1 MKYRK
6 SIIMLVLAI
15 FIFGAASV
23 CASDVND
30 AAIAGDD
37 DSAVELSQA
46 DTDERISSGQDEPI
60 GQTGNEELI
69 SEGDSG
75 TFAELKANITAAEGS
90 TLTLNKN
97 YECEDGFDSEGI
109 IIDKSITIDG
119 QGHKIDAQ
127 GKSRIFKITADNV
140 ILKNIIFTNGKTTGK
155 GGAVHFSS
163 NGAVINCNFTK
174 NTADDGGAVY
184 YVEGSAGEAINCN
197 FTDNIATSSGGALVF
212 LGNGDVTD
220 CNFINNA
227 AQSGSGGAIYFSKGT
242 VSDCNFTS
250 NKAVYGGAVYFN
262 INGTATDCCFDSN
275 QATGYFAYGGA
286 VYFEKR
292 SSGVAVNCKFTNN
305 RAKCGGA
312 IYFDQESSGMTENC
326 IFAGNSAT
334 NSGAIY
340 TNGVLNVIAD
350 ACIFKSGSDSN
361 NGVSFIPPTLA
372 VDNFTTEFNSHEKLM
387 FDLKTS
393 GGRSIEDGIISIRV
407 YHNNNSGVGNYSC
420 LSGEGWTV
428 DLLPGSYYAIFNTE
442 YEGFEPIQRTI
453 TVISHYVKITAVS
466 TTNMTVN
473 ITAKSDINPEVIP
486 GNMIFIL
493 SDGNEINANYAG
505 NGTWWAMHT
514 FNDYG
519 DYQVDASYDGVDNLI
534 VESAIIEIVK
544 NRFSELQALI
554 SANYGSILTLDND
567 YEFENDFDINGINI
581 TDSITIDGQGHT
593 LDAKG
598 KGRIF
603 NVAAGNVILKNII
616 FTNGYTTGNG
626 GAVFFKSNDDGTV
639 SNPYNTGSFDI
650 ISYCSVTNCTFTGN
664 KADNG
669 GAVWM
674 NSGSVENCNF
684 TGNNATMGSA
694 IYFSSSSATK
704 TVSNSIFLNNRANA
718 ETLDVV
724 KNDNDITIIFKGQN
738 NLLNAIYSNGDVT
751 FNNVTYWGKNGIT
764 TISDT
769 VSGSNNAAGQNI
781 TVKGVVNGNII
792 DETRVTDENGEI
804 VLDDSGDYL
813 IIVSHKG
820 DSYYTEVAETLFTN
834 MNLYANVTSLTT
846 NNKTVNVTAKSNI
859 YREIMPG
866 KLLFILPNGIEINAD
881 YAGNGTWW
889 ALHTFDDYAVYQVT
903 ASYVGLDNVTV
914 NKGTITVTAP
924 EHTFSFLNYKINS
937 NDDSVI
943 ELSNDFYFD
952 SDYDDAFIGGIVISR
967 SVVIQGKGHV
977 IDANELARIFKITN
991 DAQVVIRNVTLV
1003 NGKRDEGGAI
1013 YNDGSN
1019 LTIIDSTLADSFAYD
1034 GGGAVYVN
1042 DGILTVITSA
1052 LTGNGVNDYGGAIYI
1067 NGGSLEIFNSTLSSN
1082 YAEEGGGAIYSN
1094 GYSLTIVNS
1103 TLGYNQAKSNYG
1115 GAVHNGQGDLTVIG
1129 SRIRNNY
1136 AEDDVAVCTG
1146 NRDNVVFRN
1155 NEIINGYVYG
1165 FTADDSNRFIIPP
1178 KFGLMP
1184 VFDSSLRIRV
1194 FEKDH
1199 KGFTGDVTLTVG
1211 GEDYV
1216 VHLTNGTGKTDV
1228 IASISTPGYYYAN
1241 ITFNGNDEYPAVDY
1255 EDVRF
1260 SLSIDTFANLYALF
1274 IESMIDHSEVI
1285 LNRNYTSGYDDEFDF
1300 IDEYFDLLSENALT
1314 IDGRGYTIDCDG
1326 EGNFLNIYPGEKA
1339 TVKNLIIMRGI
1350 GDQGGAIYNKG
1361 NLTVINSTF
1370 INNNA
1375 DEDGGAIYSYQGHV
1389 TIIGSTFSLNGACY
1403 GGAIYNDRS
1412 YLTIIDS
1419 TFAGNR
1425 AREGGAIDNYA
1436 GTSVIDNATFLNN
1449 YAESGGAIYVIG
1461 SGEIMGAANPS
1472 TDTFLLAAQTG
1483 NEVILKVANS
1493 IFDNNTADK
1502 IGGAMYIGSDA
1513 AVTIN
1518 NSLFNKNSANMG
1530 GSIHNGGVLNIFDSN
1545 LTNNFAFEDFE
1556 SHGGAIFSY
1565 GKLIMNH
1572 TVMSNNSAYGDH
1584 SGVGGAI
1591 FISEGHFEIIESTFL
1606 NNYAYYGGAIFVNKD
1621 TTILE
1626 SPGSANDVLASAQE
1640 NSVLGVIVPNDILL
1654 RVTDSTF
1661 MGNRAYK
1668 GGVIYNE
1675 GIAIVTGSRFDDNM
1689 ANAGG
1694 AIYNTRLLTISKSAL
1709 GNNLANKSSNAYG
1722 GAIYNNEDGNVNI
1735 TACEL
1740 SYNSV
1745 KGRLAMGGAIYN
1757 EGEARVRDSTL
1768 SFNRAIGTDLAAGGA
1783 IHNMNK
1789 LYVINSTFANNTATA
1804 ISAAEGG
1811 ALMTAVGQL
1820 IVDDSTFSCNV
1831 ASANQSAGGA
1841 IINLYGNATIND
1853 STFKNNSANNGS
1865 AVMSGNIEGMPP
1877 SNINV
1882 ENSRFIDDS
1891 VEGFVLD
1898 DSNMVLREPVFEI
1911 HVSDGVSGGPA
1922 EITVNEIKM
1931 GGEFNGTVTVR
1942 IGNAD
1947 YPVKVIE
1954 GHGNATI
1961 DLVIGFG
1968 TYNATLYYPG
1978 DSTYS
1983 DVTIQSNSFVVSAA
1997 EAEIVIPPLDG
2008 LSSDGEFTIVISGD
2022 AEGNVTLTVNGKD
2035 YVFGVSGGKANVKLP
2050 ELAEGNYDYVITY
2063 SGDDKYSQ
2071 FISKGTLKINAS
2083 KPINPD
2089 NPSKPINPV
2098 TKTTLTLKKV
2108 TVKKSAKKL
2117 TIQATLKV
2125 NGKAVKGKIIKFKFN
2140 KKTYKAKTNA
2150 KGVAKITVKK
2160 SVLKK
2165 LKKGKKVT
2173 YTATYGKIT
2182 KKVTVKVK

>member
-1 MKYRK
+1 MKYK
-6 SIIMLVLAI
+6 KCIIMLVLAV

-30 AAIAGDD
+30 TVIAGED
-37 DSAVELSQA
+37 DSPVELSLE
-46 DTDERISSGQDEPI
+46 DSDEMISSGEDEQI
-60 GQTGNEELI
+60 GQTGNDELI
-69 SEGDSG
+69 SEGNSG
-75 TFAELKANITAAEGS
+75 TFAELQAYINAAGS
-90 TLTLNKN
+90 TLTLNKS
-97 YECEDGFDSEGI
+97 YQCEDGFDSEGI
-109 IIDKSITIDG
+109 LIGKSITIDG
-119 QGHKIDAQ
+119 QGNKIDAQ
-127 GKSRIFKITADNV
+127 EKSRIFRITADNV
-140 ILKNIIFTNGKTTGK
+140 VLKNIIFTNGKTTGK

-163 NGAVINCNFTK
+163 NGAVMNCNFTK

-184 YVEGSAGEAINCN
+184 YVEGSAGETINCN

-212 LGNGDVTD
+212 LGNGAVTG

-227 AQSGSGGAIYFSKGT
+227 AQSGSGGAIYFSNGT

-292 SSGVAVNCKFTNN
+292 SSGEAVNCKFADN
-305 RAKCGGA
+305 RAKRGGA
-312 IYFDQESSGMTENC
+312 IYFDQGSSGKTENC

-334 NSGAIY
+334 DSGAIY
-340 TNGVLNVIAD
+340 TNGALNVIAD
-350 ACIFKSGSDSN
+350 ACIFKSGSDST
-361 NGVSFIPPTLA
+361 NGVSFIPPTLT

-393 GGRSIEDGIISIRV
+393 GGRSIEDGIISISV
-407 YHNNNSGVGNYSC
+407 YHNNNSWVGNYSC
-420 LSGEGWTV
+420 LSGEGWAV

-442 YEGFEPIQRTI
+442 YAGFEPVRRTI

-473 ITAKSDINPEVIP
+473 ITAKSDINPEVIQ

-554 SANYGSILTLDND
+554 SANYGSILKLDED

-603 NVAAGNVILKNII
+603 NVAAENVILKNII

-718 ETLDVV
+718 ESLDVV

-769 VSGSNNAAGQNI
+769 IFGSNKAAGQNI
-781 TVKGVVNGNII
+781 TVKGLVNGNII

-804 VLDDSGDYL
+804 VLDSSGDYL

-834 MNLYANVTSLTT
+834 MNLYVNVTSVTT
-846 NNKTVNVTAKSNI
+846 ANKTVNITAKSNI
-859 YREIMPG
+859 CREVLSG
-866 KLLFILPNGIEINAD
+866 KLLFILPNGAEINAD

-903 ASYVGLDNVTV
+903 ASYVGLDSVSV
-914 NKGTITVTAP
+914 NRGTITVTAP
-924 EHTFSFLNYKINS
+924 EHTFSFLNYKING
-937 NDDSVI
+937 NDNSVI

-952 SDYDDAFIGGIVISR
+952 YNYDRDFVNGIVISR
-967 SVVIQGKGHV
+967 SVVIQGNGHV
-977 IDANELARIFKITN
+977 INADEIRIFKITN

-1003 NGKRDEGGAI
+1003 NGEHEEGGAI

-1019 LTIIDSTLADSFAYD
+1019 LTIIDSTIADNFAYD

-1042 DGILTVITSA
+1042 DGILTVITST
-1052 LTGNGVNDYGGAIYI
+1052 LTGNGVYDYGGAIYI

-1094 GYSLTIVNS
+1094 GYSLTIINS
-1103 TLGYNQAKSNYG
+1103 TLDNNRAGNYG
-1115 GAVHNGQGDLTVIG
+1115 GAVYNGQGDLTVIG
-1129 SRIRNNY
+1129 SRIGNNY

-1146 NRDNVVFRN
+1146 NSDNVVFKN
-1155 NEIINGYVYG
+1155 NEIINGYIEG

-1178 KFGLMP
+1178 RFGLMP

-1194 FEKDH
+1194 FEKD
-1199 KGFTGDVTLTVG
+1199 GRRFTGDVTLTVG

-1216 VHLTNGTGKTDV
+1216 VHLINGTGKTDV
-1228 IASISTPGYYYAN
+1228 INSIMASGDYYAN

-1255 EDVRF
+1255 ENVGF
-1260 SLSIDTFANLYALF
+1260 SLSINTFSNLYALF
-1274 IESMIDHSEVI
+1274 IESIIDHGEVI
-1285 LNRNYTSGYDDEFDF
+1285 LNRNYTLDYDDEFDF
-1300 IDEYFDLLSENALT
+1300 IDEYFDLLAENALT
-1314 IDGRGYTIDCDG
+1314 IDGRGYTINCYG
-1326 EGNFLNIYPGEKA
+1326 EGNFLNVGPGERV
-1339 TVKNLIIMRGI
+1339 TVKNLIIMNGMEDRGA
-1350 GDQGGAIYNKG
+1350 AIYNKG

-1370 INNNA
+1370 INNYA
-1375 DEDGGAIYSYQGHV
+1375 YEDGGAIYSSHGHV
-1389 TIIGSTFSLNGACY
+1389 TIIGSIFSLNVADY
-1403 GGAIYNDRS
+1403 GGAILIDNS

-1419 TFAGNR
+1419 TFTGNR
-1425 AREGGAIDNYA
+1425 AEDGGAIYNFA
-1436 GTSVIDNATFLNN
+1436 GTSVMDNVTFINN
-1449 YAESGGAIYVIG
+1449 YAESGGAIFVIG

-1493 IFDNNTADK
+1493 IFDNNTAEENA
-1502 IGGAMYIGSDA
+1502 GAIYIGNA
-1513 AVTIN
+1513 AATIN

-1530 GSIHNGGVLNIFDSN
+1530 GSIYNMGVLTIFDSN

-1556 SHGGAIFSY
+1556 SHGGAILSS
-1565 GKLIMNH
+1565 GNLIMNH
-1572 TVMSNNSAYGDH
+1572 TVLSNNSAYGDN

-1591 FISEGHFEIIESTFL
+1591 FISEGHFEITESTFI

-1626 SPGSANDVLASAQE
+1626 SPGPANDVLSSAQE
-1640 NSVLGVIVPNDILL
+1640 NSVLGEVVANDILL

-1661 MGNRAYK
+1661 MDNRAYK
-1668 GGVIYNE
+1668 GGAIYNE

-1694 AIYNTRLLTISKSAL
+1694 AIYNTRLLTISKSAF

-1722 GAIYNNEDGNVNI
+1722 GAIYNDEDGNVNI

-1745 KGRLAMGGAIYN
+1745 KGKLAFGGAIYN
-1757 EGEARVRDSTL
+1757 VGEAYVKDSTL
-1768 SFNRAIGTDLAAGGA
+1768 TFNRAIGTDFATAGA
-1783 IHNMNK
+1783 IYNQNK
-1789 LYVINSTFANNTATA
+1789 LFVINSTFANNTATA

-1811 ALMTAVGQL
+1811 AILTAVGQL

-1865 AVMSGNIEGMPP
+1865 AVMSGNREGMPP

-1882 ENSRFIDDS
+1882 ENSKFIDDS

-1898 DSNMVLREPVFEI
+1898 DSNMLLSEPVFEI

-1947 YPVKVIE
+1947 YPVKVIR

-1978 DSTYS
+1978 DLNYS
-1983 DVTIQSNSFVVSAA
+1983 AVTVQSNSFVVSPA
-1997 EAEIVIPPLDG
+1997 EVEMVIPPLDG
-2008 LSSDGEFTIVISGD
+2008 LSGNGEFTIAISND
-2022 AEGNVTLTVNGKD
+2022 AEGNVTLTINGKD

-2050 ELAEGNYDYVITY
+2050 ELADGNYDYVIAY
-2063 SGDDKYSQ
+2063 SGDGKYSS
-2071 FISKGTLKINAS
+2071 FTSSGSLTVK
-2083 KPINPD
+2083 
-2089 NPSKPINPV
+2089 NPSKPVNPV
-2098 TKTTLTLKKV
+2098 KPTVPTKPVKTTLTLKKV
-2108 TVKKSAKKL
+2108 KVKRSAKKL
-2117 TIQATLKV
+2117 VIQATLKV

-2140 KKTYKAKTNA
+2140 KKSYKARTNA

-2182 KKVTVKVK
+2182 KKVKVTVKK